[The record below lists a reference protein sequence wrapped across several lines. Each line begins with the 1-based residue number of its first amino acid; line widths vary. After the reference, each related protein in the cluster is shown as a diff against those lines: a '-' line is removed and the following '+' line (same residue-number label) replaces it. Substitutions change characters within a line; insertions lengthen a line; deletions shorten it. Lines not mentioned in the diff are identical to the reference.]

1 VLRVQ
6 PGATHRLHVQAADQP
21 IVDEVARRGLHGTQ
35 PTVRRALD
43 STPVSSN
50 TGEDREEG
58 HMHARLSRFAGLDP
72 ERIEE
77 TTRQFEDESLE
88 ALAQQPGF
96 RGITVGVNRRSG
108 KAVTLTLWE
117 TEADMRQSA
126 KLADEARQQAVAT
139 AKPERDP
146 IVDDYEV
153 LVSR

>member
-1 VLRVQ
+1 
-6 PGATHRLHVQAADQP
+6 
-21 IVDEVARRGLHGTQ
+21 
-35 PTVRRALD
+35 
-43 STPVSSN
+43 
-50 TGEDREEG
+50 
-58 HMHARLSRFAGLDP
+58 MHARLSRFAGLDP

-126 KLADEARQQAVAT
+126 KLADEARKQAVAT